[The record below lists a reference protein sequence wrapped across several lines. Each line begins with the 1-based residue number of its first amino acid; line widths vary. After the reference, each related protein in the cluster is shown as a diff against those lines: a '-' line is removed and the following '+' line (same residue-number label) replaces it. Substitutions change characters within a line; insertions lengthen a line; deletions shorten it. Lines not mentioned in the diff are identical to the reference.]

1 MMKEDPRDEIHSVDR
16 SVCEREKESL
26 ESAELAQLAD
36 PEKQAEYR
44 REYLAQLKRR
54 ACPGCGEHD
63 GFY

>member
-1 MMKEDPRDEIHSVDR
+1 MMKEERRVESPSAER
-16 SVCEREKESL
+16 SMCELGHELL
-26 ESAELAQLAD
+26 ESAESAQLVD

-63 GFY
+63 DFF

>member
-1 MMKEDPRDEIHSVDR
+1 MMMKDPREEMHSADR
-16 SVCEREKESL
+16 PPCERDKETL
-26 ESAELAQLAD
+26 DLAELAQLAD